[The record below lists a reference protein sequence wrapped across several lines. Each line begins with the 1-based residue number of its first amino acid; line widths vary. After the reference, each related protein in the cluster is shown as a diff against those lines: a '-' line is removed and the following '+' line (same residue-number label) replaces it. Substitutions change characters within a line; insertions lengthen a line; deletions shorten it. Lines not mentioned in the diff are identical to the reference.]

1 MNHVEMTF
9 LKKGSNERK
18 NERPIEMSRLQVVMI
33 HFQQKP
39 TFQDRL
45 SKNKKKVVFF
55 SILAG
60 GRCPPDPPV
69 FGWGGK
75 APPDPP
81 LNGRSSHLIEA
92 AKRGRLDQMIFFSAP
107 LTTRAP
113 PGRPAGRPAERPA
126 GRPAER
132 PAERSA
138 GRTPGQTSGRT
149 PGRTTP
155 ERPPAPLNLLGL
167 TITRK

>member
-1 MNHVEMTF
+1 MVDIHKSKQMQVMVDWKRQLTRKLLF
-9 LKKGSNERK
+9 LFKY
-18 NERPIEMSRLQVVMI
+18 
-33 HFQQKP
+33 
-39 TFQDRL
+39 
-45 SKNKKKVVFF
+45 F
-55 SILAG
+55 SVLAG

-126 GRPAER
+126 WYGSHQFE
-132 PAERSA
+132 
-138 GRTPGQTSGRT
+138 QTYV
-149 PGRTTP
+149 
-155 ERPPAPLNLLGL
+155 
-167 TITRK
+167 